1 MADPPDKGGGGSP
14 LLKNV
19 DSNPDP
25 DQTTLDPTKAGQSV
39 TGGHSQPPPT
49 QRPFDQIIAEASAD
63 RNILQ
68 IHLKKINL
76 EEETITKSLT
86 YEDLGEFIFD
96 VLKINPEDCLGL
108 DLSTGR
114 YDTREIQL
122 KPNVNVSAYLST
134 VQFKGH
140 EITVQRTL
148 KNVTRV
154 TFKNVPLSVPDE
166 EIIHLCK
173 AYGNPVDYLVHRE
186 NLRLMAP
193 TKRIITGST
202 RYVDV
207 FLNSQTSFRNY
218 YWLEGPLQ
226 GDTGRRITV
235 LHNNQPQQCSH
246 CLRISATGCPAG
258 GNGKICNSMNTPRGK
273 MSVYMESLKLQDNYE
288 SLKSKYL
295 EQQTK
300 AFPLLGNQK
309 NLREC
314 TQSQSE
320 IIDKADQ
327 EAVPIEEKD
336 AKIENLE
343 RENLALIA
351 QIEELDST
359 RENLA
364 KIKAENFQIK
374 KTSLQL
380 SKKLNLTRKT
390 SELKLAEMITSES
403 NEDTP
408 YLITS
413 YSASLNE
420 EDFELDA
427 DNDVI
432 IPKSDA
438 FLKNIKDRC
447 NLDDSEQNER
457 YSEVKNQVLDRVK
470 KLFTSSPSSSRRL
483 SISSTGS
490 KREWKNSDE
499 EEELSEHSSS
509 KLRTESP
516 VKID

>member
-1 MADPPDKGGGGSP
+1 M
-14 LLKNV
+14 
-19 DSNPDP
+19 
-25 DQTTLDPTKAGQSV
+25 
-39 TGGHSQPPPT
+39 
-49 QRPFDQIIAEASAD
+49 
-63 RNILQ
+63 
-68 IHLKKINL
+68 
-76 EEETITKSLT
+76 
-86 YEDLGEFIFD
+86 
-96 VLKINPEDCLGL
+96 
-108 DLSTGR
+108 
-114 YDTREIQL
+114 
-122 KPNVNVSAYLST
+122 
-134 VQFKGH
+134 
-140 EITVQRTL
+140 
-148 KNVTRV
+148 
-154 TFKNVPLSVPDE
+154 
-166 EIIHLCK
+166 
-173 AYGNPVDYLVHRE
+173 
-186 NLRLMAP
+186 
-193 TKRIITGST
+193 
-202 RYVDV
+202 
-207 FLNSQTSFRNY
+207 
-218 YWLEGPLQ
+218 
-226 GDTGRRITV
+226 
-235 LHNNQPQQCSH
+235 
-246 CLRISATGCPAG
+246 
-258 GNGKICNSMNTPRGK
+258 
-273 MSVYMESLKLQDNYE
+273 
-288 SLKSKYL
+288 

-380 SKKLNLTRKT
+380 SEKLNLTRKT